1 MRIQALLVLAYC
13 ARICQNSYEGILN
26 PKNNQ
31 VKKRPRIDNQI
42 RVPVIDVIDQNGTYH
57 QNISTSVGMQM
68 AQTAGMNLVEI
79 NPMRTPPMCKIMDY
93 GKFCYE
99 ESKKASAARKKQKEI
114 LIKEFRISPNIG
126 QRDLDIK
133 IKHAKEALEEGNKV
147 RIVLIYERREIVHKD
162 LGLEAIKKFTDAL
175 ADLGKIGAE
184 PELMGRKCICIVQ
197 PK

>member
-1 MRIQALLVLAYC
+1 MVALATIYK
-13 ARICQNSYEGILN
+13 ICQNLFEGILS

-57 QNISTSVGMQM
+57 KNISTSAGMQM
-68 AQTAGMNLVEI
+68 AQMSGLNLVEI
-79 NPMRTPPMCKIMDY
+79 NPMHTPPMCKIMDY

-99 ESKKASAARKKQKEI
+99 ESKKSSAARKKQKEI

-126 QRDLDIK
+126 QRDLEIK
-133 IKHAKEALEEGNKV
+133 IKHAKETLQDGNKV
-147 RIVLIYERREIVHKD
+147 RIVLIYERREILHKD

-175 ADLGKIGAE
+175 SDLGKIGAE